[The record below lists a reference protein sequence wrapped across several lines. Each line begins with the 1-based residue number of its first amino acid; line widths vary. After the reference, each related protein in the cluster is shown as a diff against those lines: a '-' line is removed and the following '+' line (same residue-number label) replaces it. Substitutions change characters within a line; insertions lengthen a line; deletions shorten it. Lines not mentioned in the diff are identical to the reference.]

1 MKSKCVLFLIL
12 LPLFHVLLSGSIS
25 KVAFGSDASGSVSG
39 DISCTSGSESFQSNL
54 SFSAFMSAAPV
65 YGNWEITSDNDSSSR
80 TLYTAGYF
88 NGGNL
93 GDQVF
98 DLEGTETSDALCATQ
113 IPSAITLSGV
123 CGPTGTLQIN
133 SNNGWTGEF
142 RGNIECT
149 G

>member
-1 MKSKCVLFLIL
+1 MKSKCMLFLIL
-12 LPLFHVLLSGSIS
+12 LPLIHVLLSGSVS

-39 DISCTSGSESFQSNL
+39 DISCTNAESFQSKN

-65 YGNWEITSDNDSSSR
+65 YGNWERPPDNDSSSR
-80 TLYTAGYF
+80 TLYTAGYL
-88 NGGNL
+88 NRGNL
-93 GDQVF
+93 GDHVF
-98 DLEGTETSDALCATQ
+98 DLEGTETSDDLCATQ

-142 RGNIECT
+142 GGNIECT

>member
-39 DISCTSGSESFQSNL
+39 DISCTNGSESFQSNL

-80 TLYTAGYF
+80 TLYTAG
-88 NGGNL
+88 
-93 GDQVF
+93 V
-98 DLEGTETSDALCATQ
+98 
-113 IPSAITLSGV
+113 I
-123 CGPTGTLQIN
+123 
-133 SNNGWTGEF
+133 
-142 RGNIECT
+142 
-149 G
+149 

>member
-1 MKSKCVLFLIL
+1 MKSKFVLFLIL
-12 LPLFHVLLSGSIS
+12 LPLFHILPSGSIS
-25 KVAFGSDASGSVSG
+25 KVAFGSDASGSVAG
-39 DISCTSGSESFQSNL
+39 DISCTNGSPSFQSNL
-54 SFSAFMSAAPV
+54 SFSAFMNAAPI
-65 YGNWEITSDNDSSSR
+65 YGNWEITSDNGSISR
-80 TLYTAGYF
+80 TLYAAGYF

-98 DLEGTETSDALCATQ
+98 DLEGTETSDDLCATQ
-113 IPSAITLSGV
+113 IPSAITINGI

-133 SNNGWTGEF
+133 SNNGWKGEF